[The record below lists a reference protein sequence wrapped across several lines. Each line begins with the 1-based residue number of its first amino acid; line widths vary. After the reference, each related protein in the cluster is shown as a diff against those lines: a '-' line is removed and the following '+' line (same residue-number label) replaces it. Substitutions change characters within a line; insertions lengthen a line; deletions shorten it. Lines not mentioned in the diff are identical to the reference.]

1 MPNNPYNDRPP
12 LRPVSVRLPV
22 DAYNTLRRIAL
33 AEDRKI
39 TSLVRWAVKGYLAG
53 LNENAP
59 KSGERR
65 KVDEL
70 AASIPAHVRRHESD
84 ALSQKEAAKRLGISP
99 RTLRRHA
106 SLGHIRPIRIGGRIT
121 YTRQSIEAFQRE
133 AAQGKISVP
142 VGGRVSK

>member
-1 MPNNPYNDRPP
+1 M
-12 LRPVSVRLPV
+12 

-59 KSGERR
+59 KSGEKSEAESTFQDTSLGEGNLGEGR

-142 VGGRVSK
+142 VGGRVPK